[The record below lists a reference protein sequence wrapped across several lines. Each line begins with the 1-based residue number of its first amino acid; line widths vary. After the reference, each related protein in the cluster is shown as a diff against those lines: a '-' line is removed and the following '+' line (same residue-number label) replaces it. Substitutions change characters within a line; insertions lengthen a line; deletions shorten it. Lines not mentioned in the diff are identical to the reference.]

1 MCEARGARES
11 EYGLRLS
18 PFSMGLGVLFRNHI
32 SGVFNPL
39 ITHFIKKKKKI
50 IKFVLGNKKVS
61 KNDVCKR
68 NNHSP
73 KKLVIFFSSFKHV
86 YCVTCVTPE

>member
-39 ITHFIKKKKKI
+39 ITHFIKKKKK
-50 IKFVLGNKKVS
+50 LS
-61 KNDVCKR
+61 SSC
-68 NNHSP
+68 
-73 KKLVIFFSSFKHV
+73 LVIKRFQKMMFANAIIIALKNL
-86 YCVTCVTPE
+86 